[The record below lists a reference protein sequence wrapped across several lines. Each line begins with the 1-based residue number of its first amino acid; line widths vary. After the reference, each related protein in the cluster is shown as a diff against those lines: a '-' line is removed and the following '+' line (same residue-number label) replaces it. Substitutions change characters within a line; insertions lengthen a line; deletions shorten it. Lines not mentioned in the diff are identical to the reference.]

1 MINMD
6 LATDVFLEYF
16 LNNFEEQIWVGSSFF
31 SYTQYFSL
39 LIPEVQPVLNMVIPL
54 HTRGRWALVE
64 LIIIEQFNCSKSML
78 VSFEIFYIHF
88 YVYMAFNITWE
99 WLKQKHA
106 LVKKK
111 SAPIPKQT
119 NNLAE
124 G

>member
-1 MINMD
+1 MINID
-6 LATDVFLEYF
+6 LATNVFLEYF
-16 LNNFEEQIWVGSSFF
+16 LNNFEEQIWVCSSFF

-54 HTRGRWALVE
+54 HTRGRRAQKLVE
-64 LIIIEQFNCSKSML
+64 LIIIE
-78 VSFEIFYIHF
+78 
-88 YVYMAFNITWE
+88 
-99 WLKQKHA
+99 QKHA

>member
-6 LATDVFLEYF
+6 LATDFFLEYF

-39 LIPEVQPVLNMVIPL
+39 LIPEVQPILNMVIPL
-54 HTRGRWALVE
+54 HTRRRRAQKLVE

-88 YVYMAFNITWE
+88 
-99 WLKQKHA
+99 
-106 LVKKK
+106 
-111 SAPIPKQT
+111 
-119 NNLAE
+119 
-124 G
+124 